1 MKYSKP
7 EPRKNAHRINEEIVS
22 REVLLIDA
30 EGTKQGIKSTRDA
43 IAMARQAGYDLIEV
57 SGGSNPPVCKIG
69 DYGKMKYD
77 DKKRKRQTR
86 RKVHAGE
93 IKEIRLRPRTD
104 KHDMEFK
111 LAHGR
116 AFLAEGHKL
125 QITITFRGRE
135 NARKDLGTDLMN
147 AIIASLDDVAK
158 VDRPPRTEG
167 RKLSAVFSP
176 KGKGDAKAKNKQV
189 DRQAVQAQPPGQVAL
204 PPAGQAAPGVGQVP
218 GSAAQAS

>member
-1 MKYSKP
+1 MKFDRP
-7 EPRKNAHRINEEIVS
+7 EARKETHRINEGITS

-30 EGTKQGIKSTRDA
+30 DGAKLGVKSTRDA
-43 IAMARQAGYDLIEV
+43 IAMARQQGFDLIEV

-77 DKKRKRQTR
+77 DKKRKRGTK
-86 RKVHAGE
+86 RKMHTGE

-111 LAHGR
+111 LDHAR
-116 AFLAEGHKL
+116 EFLAEGHKL

-147 AIIASLDDVAK
+147 KIIQSLDDVAK
-158 VDRPPRTEG
+158 VDRSPRTEG
-167 RKLSAVFSP
+167 KRLSAVFSP
-176 KGKGDAKAKNKQV
+176 KGKADAKAKNKQV
-189 DRQAVQAQPPGQVAL
+189 DLKAVQDQPAGKAPL
-204 PPAGQAAPGVGQVP
+204 PPAGQAAPGLGEVAGP
-218 GSAAQAS
+218 ASQAS